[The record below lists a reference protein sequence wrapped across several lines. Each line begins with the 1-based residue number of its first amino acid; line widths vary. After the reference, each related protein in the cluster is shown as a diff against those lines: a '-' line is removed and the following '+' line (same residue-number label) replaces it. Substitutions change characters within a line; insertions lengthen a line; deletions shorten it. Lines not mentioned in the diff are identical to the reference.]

1 MAKKT
6 IPINLLAI
14 KTSLKKIVDPV
25 LKHSTIIVVVV
36 TAGILIYSIIIV
48 NIIITPHDDNT
59 YRCLLESHG
68 FDEVT
73 LYPSL
78 IGQFDEN
85 SNDLI
90 AIVGQSQ
97 I

>member
-1 MAKKT
+1 MTRLSASVC
-6 IPINLLAI
+6 LQA
-14 KTSLKKIVDPV
+14 
-25 LKHSTIIVVVV
+25 
-36 TAGILIYSIIIV
+36 
-48 NIIITPHDDNT
+48 HDDNT
-59 YRCLLESHG
+59 YRRLLESHG